1 MSQCGGLGKHMLF
14 WTLVI
19 AVTLIASAALFYA
32 GRAGAVNAVAGG
44 SADAERAHHQS
55 LLTEIDREEA
65 DGQLSPDDAAAA
77 RAELARDVMRQAE
90 ARSKSQSVRAFSPI
104 IAGVTIVAVAAI
116 GIGTYALIGNPGLPS
131 APLASRSTG
140 LEMPEEVADAVAK
153 VEAQLELSPDD
164 VHGWQVL
171 GPVYMRVGRYDDA
184 VNAYRRIIALAG
196 ATADTQTDLA
206 EALSL
211 ANNGMPDSEAI
222 TLLEQAAKADPTHV
236 RSRFY
241 LASEASRRSDF
252 QRAATLWE
260 EVLALSDGTE
270 AWRPAAEQ
278 ALSMAQAGASTQG
291 DAAAQD
297 EMISGMVEGLAARLD
312 ADGGTIQEWTQ
323 LVRAFIVLGETER
336 AQKAY
341 DEAKSAYPDSA
352 ARTGLDAL
360 AKQNG
365 LR

>member
-1 MSQCGGLGKHMLF
+1 MLF

-19 AVTLIASAALFYA
+19 AVTVIASTALFYA
-32 GRAGAVNAVAGG
+32 GRAGAVNAVAGS
-44 SADAERAHHQS
+44 SAHAERAHHQS
-55 LLTEIDREEA
+55 LLGEIDREEA

-90 ARSKSQSVRAFSPI
+90 AQSKGTSTRPFSPLV
-104 IAGVTIVAVAAI
+104 AGVTIAAIAAI
-116 GIGTYALIGNPGLPS
+116 GIGTYALIGNPALPS
-131 APLASRSTG
+131 APLATRPVG
-140 LEMPEEVADAVAK
+140 VEMPEEVADAVAK
-153 VEAQLELSPDD
+153 VEAQLEQSPDD
-164 VHGWQVL
+164 VRGWQVL

-184 VNAYRRIIALAG
+184 VNAYRRIVALAG

-222 TLLEQAAKADPTHV
+222 SLLEQAAKADPAHI

-241 LASEASRRSDF
+241 LASEASRQSDF
-252 QRAATLWE
+252 ERAATLWE

-278 ALSMAQAGASTQG
+278 ALSMAQAATSTQG
-291 DAAAQD
+291 DAVAQN

-312 ADGGTIQEWTQ
+312 ADGGTAAEWTQ

-341 DEAKSAYPDSA
+341 NEAKAAYPDSA
-352 ARTGLDAL
+352 ERTGLDAL